1 MRLQPPDQRLA
12 TRGVEKELDGIVEDA
27 GETPLDTPS
36 GTLRRVVDGGVRR
49 FLLEV

>member
-1 MRLQPPDQRLA
+1 MLDKA
-12 TRGVEKELDGIVEDA
+12 ITGVEKELDGIIEEA

-36 GTLRRVVDGGVRR
+36 GMLRRVVDGGVRR